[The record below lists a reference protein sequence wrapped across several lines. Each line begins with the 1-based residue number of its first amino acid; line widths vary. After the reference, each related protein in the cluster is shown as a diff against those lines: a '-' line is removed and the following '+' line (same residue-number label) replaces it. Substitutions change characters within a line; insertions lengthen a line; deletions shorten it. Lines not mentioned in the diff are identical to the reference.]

1 MDLDLFFV
9 GWFMPS
15 EAAAFGNAKEE
26 EKEEIERAFDCVI
39 PMDDGGR
46 EERGF

>member
-1 MDLDLFFV
+1 
-9 GWFMPS
+9 MPS

-26 EKEEIERAFDCVI
+26 EKEEEKREEMERAFDCVI